1 MKKEGHQL
9 RVRSKRK
16 FEKRGESRKQHLGTG
31 REQMDFENLVGWL
44 SGTKS
49 SFEIG
54 DHECKGRPVGIAV
67 FSRTSCVYLGTNKIR
82 QRSRD
87 NQSLE
92 PPDEYGRG
100 NRDQSVEGL
109 CKGITIIQDH
119 GI

>member
-1 MKKEGHQL
+1 
-9 RVRSKRK
+9 
-16 FEKRGESRKQHLGTG
+16 
-31 REQMDFENLVGWL
+31 MDFENIVRWL
-44 SGTKS
+44 GGTKS

-54 DHECKGRPVGIAV
+54 DHECEGRPVGIVV
-67 FSRTSCVYLGTNKIR
+67 FSQTSGVYLGTNKIR

-92 PPDEYGRG
+92 LPDEYDRG
-100 NRDQSVEGL
+100 DRDQSAEAL

>member
-1 MKKEGHQL
+1 
-9 RVRSKRK
+9 
-16 FEKRGESRKQHLGTG
+16 
-31 REQMDFENLVGWL
+31 MDFENIVRWL

-49 SFEIG
+49 SFEVG
-54 DHECKGRPVGIAV
+54 DHECKGRPVGIVV
-67 FSRTSCVYLGTNKIR
+67 FSQTSGVYLGTNKIR

-92 PPDEYGRG
+92 LPDEYDRG
-100 NRDQSVEGL
+100 DRDKSVEAL